1 MSLDIDSILES
12 IGEDIIAE
20 MQDNLENNKPGRK
33 WNSVAS
39 GNLYGSFQ
47 AEINKNIL
55 EITSSADYSG
65 DVDLGMPP
73 KEVDKSAIMQ
83 WMSDKGIQGRNS
95 FTGKFMSRENVA
107 FLISRKL
114 RARGYSGINY
124 VLNTFET
131 LKDHIEESVTK
142 GYAKQIEKTLEQNIS
157 KKM

>member
-20 MQDNLENNKPGRK
+20 MQSNLEKNKPGRN
-33 WNSVAS
+33 WSSMAS
-39 GNLYGSFQ
+39 GDLYGSFQ
-47 AEINKNIL
+47 TEIKNNIL
-55 EITSSADYSG
+55 EITSSVDYSG

-73 KEVDKSAIMQ
+73 KEVSTSSIMQ
-83 WMSDKGIQGRNS
+83 WMSSKRIQGRNS

-114 RARGYSGINY
+114 KSRGYSGINY

>member
-1 MSLDIDSILES
+1 MSLDIEPILES

-20 MQDNLENNKPGRK
+20 MQSNLKKNKPGGN
-33 WNSVAS
+33 WNSMAS
-39 GNLYGSFQ
+39 GDLYGSFQ
-47 AEINKNIL
+47 TEIKNNIL
-55 EITSSADYSG
+55 EITSSVDYSG

-73 KEVDKSAIMQ
+73 KEVETSSIVQ
-83 WMSDKGIQGRNS
+83 WMANKRIQGRNS

-114 RARGYSGINY
+114 KARGYSGINY

-157 KKM
+157 KRM

>member
-1 MSLDIDSILES
+1 MSLDIEPILES

-20 MQDNLENNKPGRK
+20 MQSNLEKNKPGRD
-33 WNSVAS
+33 WSSMAS
-39 GNLYGSFQ
+39 GDLYGSFQ
-47 AEINKNIL
+47 TEIKNNIL
-55 EITSSADYSG
+55 EITSSVDYSG

-73 KEVDKSAIMQ
+73 TEVSTSSIMQ
-83 WMSDKGIQGRNS
+83 WMSNKRIQGRNS

-114 RARGYSGINY
+114 KARGYSGINY
-124 VLNTFET
+124 VLKTFET

-157 KKM
+157 KRM

>member
-1 MSLDIDSILES
+1 MSLDIDSILQS

-20 MQDNLENNKPGRK
+20 MQGNLEKNKPGRD
-33 WNSVAS
+33 WSSMAS
-39 GNLYGSFQ
+39 GDLYGSFQ
-47 AEINKNIL
+47 TEIKNNIL
-55 EITSSADYSG
+55 EITSSVDYSG

-73 KEVDKSAIMQ
+73 KEVDKSAIVQ
-83 WMSDKGIQGRNS
+83 WIANKGFQGRNK

-114 RARGYSGINY
+114 KARGYSGINY

-142 GYAKQIEKTLEQNIS
+142 GYAKKIEETLEQNIS

>member
-1 MSLDIDSILES
+1 MSLDIEPILES

-20 MQDNLENNKPGRK
+20 MQSNLEKNKPGRS
-33 WNSVAS
+33 WNSMAS
-39 GNLYGSFQ
+39 GDLYGSFQ
-47 AEINKNIL
+47 TEIKNNIL
-55 EITSSADYSG
+55 EITSSVDYSG

-73 KEVDKSAIMQ
+73 KEVETSSIVQ
-83 WMSDKGIQGRNS
+83 WMANKRIQGRNS

-114 RARGYSGINY
+114 KARGYSGINY

-142 GYAKQIEKTLEQNIS
+142 GYAKQIEKSLEQNIS
-157 KKM
+157 KRM

>member
-1 MSLDIDSILES
+1 MSLDIEPILES

-20 MQDNLENNKPGRK
+20 MQSNLKKNKPGRN
-33 WNSVAS
+33 WNSMAS
-39 GNLYGSFQ
+39 GDLYGSFQ
-47 AEINKNIL
+47 TEIKNNIL
-55 EITSSADYSG
+55 EITSSVDYSG

-73 KEVDKSAIMQ
+73 KEVETSSIVQ
-83 WMSDKGIQGRNS
+83 WMANKRIQGRNS

-114 RARGYSGINY
+114 KARGYSGINY

-157 KKM
+157 KRM

>member
-1 MSLDIDSILES
+1 MSLDIEPILES

-20 MQDNLENNKPGRK
+20 MQSNLEKNKPGRD
-33 WNSVAS
+33 WSSMAS
-39 GNLYGSFQ
+39 GDLYGSFQ
-47 AEINKNIL
+47 TEIKNNIL
-55 EITSSADYSG
+55 EITSSVDYSG

-73 KEVDKSAIMQ
+73 KEVSTSSIMQ
-83 WMSDKGIQGRNS
+83 WMSSKRIQGRDS

-114 RARGYSGINY
+114 KARGYSGINY
-124 VLNTFET
+124 VLKTFET

-157 KKM
+157 KRM

>member
-1 MSLDIDSILES
+1 MSLDIDSILKS

-20 MQDNLENNKPGRK
+20 MQGNLEKNKPGRD
-33 WNSVAS
+33 WSSMAS
-39 GNLYGSFQ
+39 GDLYGSFQ
-47 AEINKNIL
+47 TEIKNNIL
-55 EITSSADYSG
+55 EITSSVDYSG

-73 KEVDKSAIMQ
+73 KEVDKSAIVQ
-83 WMSDKGIQGRNS
+83 WIANKGFQTRNR
-95 FTGKFMSRENVA
+95 FTGKFMSRENAA

-142 GYAKQIEKTLEQNIS
+142 GYAKKIEETLEQNIS

>member
-20 MQDNLENNKPGRK
+20 MQDNLERNKPGRK

-73 KEVDKSAIMQ
+73 KEVSTSSIMK
-83 WMSDKGIQGRNS
+83 WMADKGIQGRNS
-95 FTGKFMSRENVA
+95 FTGKFMSRKNVA

-114 RARGYSGINY
+114 KSRGYSGINY

>member
-1 MSLDIDSILES
+1 MSLDIEPILES

-20 MQDNLENNKPGRK
+20 MQSNLEKNKPGRD
-33 WNSVAS
+33 WSSMAS
-39 GNLYGSFQ
+39 GDLYGSFQ
-47 AEINKNIL
+47 TEIKNNIL
-55 EITSSADYSG
+55 EITSSVDYSG

-73 KEVDKSAIMQ
+73 KEVSTSSIMQ
-83 WMSDKGIQGRNS
+83 WMSNKRIQGRNS

-114 RARGYSGINY
+114 KARGYSGINY
-124 VLNTFET
+124 VLKTFET

-157 KKM
+157 KRM